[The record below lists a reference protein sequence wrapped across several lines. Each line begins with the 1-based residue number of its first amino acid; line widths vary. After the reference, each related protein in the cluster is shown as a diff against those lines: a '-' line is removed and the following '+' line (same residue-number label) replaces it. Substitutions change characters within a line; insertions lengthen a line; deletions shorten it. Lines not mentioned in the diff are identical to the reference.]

1 MSNHIHEDE
10 LIFHK
15 VGDEI
20 ISAGFGINS
29 VLLNRGLPP
38 ILSFLKGHT
47 DLSSS
52 SSDSDDEEKVKED
65 KSVFK
70 SFKNLAVPL
79 GLFTS
84 DKYKQ
89 RQHDE
94 HEHNNKGAIPDDLFD
109 KLLNLV
115 DSDVSP
121 EVVAHTTKKNS
132 KKHKQTTRNAKSK
145 RKHKHKK

>member
-20 ISAGFGINS
+20 LSAGFGINS

-38 ILSFLKGHT
+38 ILSFLKGHRG
-47 DLSSS
+47 DSSSS
-52 SSDSDDEEKVKED
+52 SSDSDDEDKVKED

-89 RQHDE
+89 RPHEDE
-94 HEHNNKGAIPDDLFD
+94 HNKGPISDDLFD

-115 DSDVSP
+115 DSDAP
-121 EVVAHTTKKNS
+121 NEVVAHTTKKKNNKRS
-132 KKHKQTTRNAKSK
+132 SRNTTKSK
-145 RKHKHKK
+145 RKHKK

>member
-1 MSNHIHEDE
+1 MSIHLHPDE

-29 VLLNRGLPP
+29 VLLNRGLPTM
-38 ILSFLKGHT
+38 LSFANG
-47 DLSSS
+47 DVSSSDDDGSSSS
-52 SSDSDDEEKVKED
+52 SSDEENDTKN

-89 RQHDE
+89 HGRTTEPKYKGTVSDE
-94 HEHNNKGAIPDDLFD
+94 LYD

-115 DSDVSP
+115 DNDAP
-121 EVVAHTTKKNS
+121 PAPPKKQS
-132 KKHKQTTRNAKSK
+132 KKYKPKQYNNKSK
-145 RKHKHKK
+145 RNKSKK

>member
-20 ISAGFGINS
+20 LSAGFGINS

-38 ILSFLKGHT
+38 ILSFLKGHH
-47 DLSSS
+47 DDSSSSS
-52 SSDSDDEEKVKED
+52 SSDSDDEDKVKED

-89 RQHDE
+89 RPHEYE
-94 HEHNNKGAIPDDLFD
+94 HNKGAISDDLFD

-115 DSDVSP
+115 DSDASSP
-121 EVVAHTTKKNS
+121 NEVVAHTTKKKNNKRS
-132 KKHKQTTRNAKSK
+132 SRNAKSK
-145 RKHKHKK
+145 RKHKK

>member
-15 VGDEI
+15 IGDEI

-38 ILSFLKGHT
+38 ILSFLKGRHA
-47 DLSSS
+47 DSSSSS
-52 SSDSDDEEKVKED
+52 SSDSDNDEDKVKED

-89 RQHDE
+89 RPHE
-94 HEHNNKGAIPDDLFD
+94 HEDNNKGTISDDLFD

-115 DSDVSP
+115 DSDLPQSI
-121 EVVAHTTKKNS
+121 TKNTKKNN
-132 KKHKQTTRNAKSK
+132 KKHKQTNTKSK
-145 RKHKHKK
+145 RKHKK